1 MKGVNKFSK
10 KADCLRVKPTKK
22 YSTLAEHGFG
32 APLGIVHNQ
41 NTRFKLLVADNK
53 LMLES
58 IATGEKFPYTK
69 TMFPKKKL
77 QEKEIEK

>member
-1 MKGVNKFSK
+1 MKGFNKFSK

-22 YSTLAEHGFG
+22 SSTLAEHGFG
-32 APLGIVHNQ
+32 APLGIVPDKNP
-41 NTRFKLLVADNK
+41 RFKLVVADDK

-58 IATGEKFPYTK
+58 VATGEKFPYTE
-69 TMFPKKKL
+69 TIFPKKKL